1 MPREMEGAQIIGKDC
16 KFMQSFMSR
25 YHALVKAKS
34 ISFKNKKLKLNVCHL
49 KVKSLRKNKSTRPTF
64 MKSQRSTWWKRRGRK
79 KKERPRD
86 MVFFGG
92 EKCHMFNLF

>member
-1 MPREMEGAQIIGKDC
+1 MPRAMEGAQIIGKDC
-16 KFMQSFMSR
+16 KFTQSFISL

-49 KVKSLRKNKSTRPTF
+49 KVKSLRKNKSTSPTF
-64 MKSQRSTWWKRRGRK
+64 MKSQSTWWKRRGGRRK
-79 KKERPRD
+79 KDLET